1 MNIKTF
7 KLINGEELLADIKSS
22 AAGFIHAA
30 NVVVLQVMAHPE
42 TGRPVQS
49 FCNWPALAKPDQV
62 MIIPLAALMSYPADV
77 HEELERQYLASV
89 TGLELPPA
97 TPKILLG

>member
-7 KLINGEELLADIKSS
+7 KLINGEELIADIKSLDTTH
-22 AAGFIHAA
+22 IHAE

-42 TGRPVQS
+42 TGRPIQS
-49 FCNWPALAKPDQV
+49 FCNWPALAKQDQV
-62 MIIPLAALMSYPADV
+62 MIIPLTAVMSYPADV
-77 HEELERQYLASV
+77 HEELERQYLSSV

>member
-7 KLINGEELLADIKSS
+7 KLINGEELIADINNISDT
-22 AAGFIHAA
+22 AIHAE
-30 NVVVLQVMAHPE
+30 NVVVLQVVQHPE
-42 TGRPVQS
+42 TGCPMQS
-49 FCNWPALAKPDQV
+49 FCNWPMLAREKE
-62 MIIPLAALMSYPADV
+62 IISIPLTCVMSMPVHV

-89 TGLELPPA
+89 TGLELPPV